1 VNKRR
6 FLQLLCVLL
15 TTTAQPMA
23 SWAQLDSE
31 EARTYPNRPVRII
44 LPFGPGSASDSIMR
58 LLAPLLS
65 EQLKQ
70 AFVVENVG
78 GAGGVTGTL
87 RVARSPADGY
97 TLLAASGAPITVN
110 PLLVDKL
117 PYDPMRDFA
126 PITTV
131 GDSPIVVAVGRSSS
145 FNSLG
150 ALVAAAKAKPGAL
163 TYGSGGNGSAAHI
176 AAEIFKWKTAT
187 DFLHVPYKGV
197 GPAVPDLVG
206 GRLDALFVS
215 YPAVRPMAE
224 AGNVRILAVA
234 AAKRSNL
241 VPGAPTATE
250 AGVKD
255 YVLSTWNGLMAPAG
269 TPRAIVDRLNS
280 VTTKLLRNPDMA
292 ARLAAMGMEPIP
304 SSQEEFA
311 VRIKEEFATMGRIVN
326 IAKIQ
331 AD

>member
-1 VNKRR
+1 MNKRR
-6 FLQLLCVLL
+6 FLQSLPLLVAGA
-15 TTTAQPMA
+15 THATHV
-23 SWAQLDSE
+23 WAQRDGDQAS
-31 EARTYPNRPVRII
+31 TYPNRPVRIVI
-44 LPFGPGSASDSIMR
+44 PFGPGSATDSIMR

-70 AFVVENVG
+70 PFVVENVG

-87 RVARSPADGY
+87 RVARSAPDGY

-110 PLLVDKL
+110 PYLVDKL
-117 PYDPMRDFA
+117 PYDPLRDLV

-131 GDSPIVVAVGRSSS
+131 GDSPIVVAVNRSSS
-145 FNSLG
+145 FNTLADLLS
-150 ALVAAAKAKPGAL
+150 AAKAKPGAL

-176 AAEIFKWKTAT
+176 AAEIFKWKTGT

-234 AAKRSNL
+234 AARRSSL
-241 VPGAPTATE
+241 VPGAPTAAE
-250 AGVKD
+250 GGVND
-255 YVLSTWNGLMAPAG
+255 YVLSAWNGLMAPAA
-269 TPRAIVDRLNS
+269 TPRAILDRLNT
-280 VTTKLLRNPDMA
+280 VTTQLLRNPDLVK
-292 ARLAAMGMEPIP
+292 RLAVMGMEPIP
-304 SSQEEFA
+304 SSQDEFAARIREEFN
-311 VRIKEEFATMGRIVN
+311 TMGRLVKF
-326 IAKIQ
+326 AKIK